1 MEDSIGGT
9 AKGKDSSALS
19 GVEVDG
25 MIQDGEFVNLG
36 DLHSFD
42 ASQYDV
48 YNLESENT
56 SEGYAEVRLDHSTL
70 SEIRTRTWGRV

>member
-1 MEDSIGGT
+1 
-9 AKGKDSSALS
+9 
-19 GVEVDG
+19 
-25 MIQDGEFVNLG
+25 MIQDGGFVNLG